1 MNKNSNNLS
10 PAELE
15 RLAILAEEMGEA
27 LQEIGKILRHGYDAC
42 NPITGIANRR
52 SLENELGDVRH
63 AMIMLCNAN
72 DVSKDAIHK
81 QAEYKRAD
89 ISKWLHH
96 QE

>member
-42 NPITGIANRR
+42 NPNTGITNRR
-52 SLENELGDVRH
+52 RLEIELGDVRH
-63 AMIMLCNAN
+63 AMIMLCDAK
-72 DVSKDAIHK
+72 DVRKDAIHEH
-81 QAEYKRAD
+81 ADYKKATIGNR
-89 ISKWLHH
+89 LRY